1 MPEYDEDNKSYNIT
15 APVNDKGEFKAAQEI
30 AAIIEMNPGVKLG
43 ELNITLGNKTI
54 SIADYYKGLGIDV
67 DEEEFEKKS
76 GKRDA
81 SFYSDLYNRG

>member
-1 MPEYDEDNKSYNIT
+1 
-15 APVNDKGEFKAAQEI
+15 
-30 AAIIEMNPGVKLG
+30 MNPGVKLG

-67 DEEEFEKKS
+67 DEEEFVKKS